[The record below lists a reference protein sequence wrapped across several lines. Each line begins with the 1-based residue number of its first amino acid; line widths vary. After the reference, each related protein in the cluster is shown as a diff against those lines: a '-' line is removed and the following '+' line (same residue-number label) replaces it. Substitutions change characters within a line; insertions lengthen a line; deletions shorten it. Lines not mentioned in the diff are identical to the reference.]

1 MRRTSLLILLSL
13 WSIGICAQKA
23 NVAAAANLRYVL
35 EELKTQY
42 IDENPKAA
50 IQLTFS
56 SSGTLTQQIIN
67 GAPFD
72 LFLSAD
78 TVFPNKVKESGMASG
93 TVELYCY
100 GKIAM
105 WSLSVDLSQ
114 GLQTVLS
121 PKVKKIAIANPVN
134 APYGENTVAMLKNQ
148 NMYDKISEKIV
159 WGENINQAAQFAFSG
174 NAEIGFIAL
183 SLALA
188 PEMKDNGKYYV
199 LPEDICP
206 PIKQAGVLI
215 KGWEKNGEAAAFLK
229 FLRSEKCK
237 PVWEKYGYIWINE
250 NRTGIGI

>member
-1 MRRTSLLILLSL
+1 MRKTSLLILISL
-13 WSIGICAQKA
+13 WSICICAQKA

-35 EELKTQY
+35 EEIKTQY
-42 IDENPKAA
+42 VNENPKAI

-78 TVFPNKVKESGMASG
+78 TVFPNKVKESEMASG
-93 TVELYCY
+93 TVELYCF

-105 WSLSVDLSQ
+105 WSSSLDLSQ
-114 GLQTVLS
+114 GLSILLS
-121 PKVKKIAIANPVN
+121 PGVKKIAVANPVN

-148 NMYDKISEKIV
+148 NLYDKISEKIV
-159 WGENINQAAQFAFSG
+159 WGENINQTAQFAFSG
-174 NAEIGFIAL
+174 NVEIGFLAL

-206 PIKQAGVLI
+206 PVKQAGVLI
-215 KGWEKNGEAAAFLK
+215 KGWEKNGEAAAFFK
-229 FLRSEKCK
+229 YLRSEKCI
-237 PVWEKYGYIWINE
+237 PMWEKYGYIRINK
-250 NRTGIGI
+250 NS